1 MSTNVTLTIRAL
13 GWSHYPGLAC
23 TTFIVLGVDKSQ
35 GESQSPVT
43 KDCATPH
50 QISASSLSFPQHS
63 STQSDRFP
71 GSGDT
76 SLSFDMTF
84 KDHNCTLPTCPV
96 PPDLQSLHISGHC
109 FFCPLASAHREAAP
123 LWLLLTSVPL
133 DVPSATPLITRVDQA
148 DLAG

>member
-71 GSGDT
+71 GFGDT

-96 PPDLQSLHISGHC
+96 PPDLQSLHVSGHVVS
-109 FFCPLASAHREAAP
+109 SAHLPVLTENRSSVMGIMKQLCSLPEAP
-123 LWLLLTSVPL
+123 NELSSH
-133 DVPSATPLITRVDQA
+133 DF
-148 DLAG
+148 